1 MAIERLENVKAMDRV
16 VKRHFQDEDI
26 IDSWLM
32 SGVPD
37 AATDEDYE
45 WFADNELEYDDLVDL
60 FIRLVNRELT
70 NG

>member
-1 MAIERLENVKAMDRV
+1 MAIERLENVKAMDKV
-16 VKRHFQDEDI
+16 IKNHFQDENV

-37 AATDEDYE
+37 AATDEDYA